1 MKTFRVYISGK
12 ISSRTSQTILHNMME
27 DLGLTTKSEQF
38 RNMEDQIPTV
48 RNMHREDDH
57 AYFDVN
63 IPNESDALSI
73 VDSIKRYI
81 IENSVQ
87 YEDITDQPPK
97 NL

>member
-48 RNMHREDDH
+48 RNMHREDDY